1 MPTFESIP
9 RTSKSFPGRDSVLGG
24 RAGAPTGS
32 VRIPPALATNPVW
45 MEWRDK
51 ANAAQTYWAAS
62 RPKFSN
68 RDRIYDESFKI
79 RFGEVKAKIPPSHRE
94 IVQQITS
101 KEANE
106 ILARLTA
113 ILTSVYPDW
122 IYHPDGLST
131 AAGLRA
137 SELSNFVRSMW
148 LGIEDSGLLPII
160 RQLTDQQLGY
170 GGGMLKIHS
179 RLDRWANLPFREVG
193 ESDKDFAQRTR
204 VFKADNIP
212 FDITVPEYNTIYYD
226 LTTDG
231 LVRVFEIHRASV
243 YEVAEQFGGHYDDKR
258 GRLEIPIE
266 VPNPKFNFEEPESID
281 NPEFIHEHISVATR
295 TEVDY
300 SEFWVKGSH
309 VIFQINNTPVM
320 VEQLEPGMDLPYFLA
335 LGEVTSSPDPGRMG
349 LPILYN
355 AHEMFLR
362 KLNLR
367 AMEDSFLYKHGFARL
382 IHFTEADPPGA
393 VEPDLPDQEEEEEQ
407 IGEVLDAKFG
417 REDWEY
423 LTPANVSVLFANALA
438 DTNREIESTALADV
452 LTGRLPPSGTTGF
465 LMSQLASAAV
475 SKYVP
480 ILTQTARAI
489 RLATLF
495 MLRLTDD
502 VMESPIVVRAQTK
515 ESTVGQFLSYK
526 PGFSRGNE
534 NLEVR
539 IEAPLP
545 SDQIAKTQFLIVGN
559 EKGYITR
566 ERVQREGY
574 RVDQPELEDE
584 KSRIERFKQFYEPI
598 AMLRAMQR
606 SGQMDQVLEAARA
619 GVLPP
624 AIQQLA
630 LSFAA
635 GPDGQ
640 QAQPGANPNGVIQAA
655 PGLGEPGV
663 PTVAGGSSLQ
673 GIPGA
678 VRGRASGAERRPA
691 NQGTSVAAPVNPRTP

>member
-1 MPTFESIP
+1 MPAFESLP
-9 RTSKSFPGRDSVLGG
+9 RTRPTGPGRDAVLGG

-32 VRIPPALATNPVW
+32 IRIPATLSTNLVW
-45 MEWRDK
+45 MEWMRK
-51 ANAAQTYWAAS
+51 ANAAQTYWAAT
-62 RPKFSN
+62 RPKFST
-68 RDRIYDESFKI
+68 RDAVYDESFQL
-79 RFGEVKAKIPPSHRE
+79 RYGEVKANIPPSHRE
-94 IVQQITS
+94 IVQQVTS

-113 ILTSVYPDW
+113 ILTAVYPDW
-122 IYHPDGLST
+122 IFHPDGLST

-137 SELSNFVRSMW
+137 SELSNFTRSLW
-148 LGIEDSGLLPII
+148 LGIEDAGLVPII
-160 RQLTDQQLGY
+160 RQLADQQLAY
-170 GGGMLKIHS
+170 GGAMLKIHS
-179 RLDRWANLPFREVG
+179 RIDRWADLPIQFPD
-193 ESDKDFAQRTR
+193 ESDKDFSQRTK

-231 LVRVFEIHRASV
+231 LARVFEIHRASV
-243 YEVAEQFGGHYDDKR
+243 YEVAEQFGGHYDDKA
-258 GRLEIPIE
+258 GRLDIPVE
-266 VPNPKFNFEEPESID
+266 VPNPKFNPNEPDNMVD
-281 NPEFIHEHISVATR
+281 NPEFIIEHITITTR
-295 TEVDY
+295 NEVDY

-309 VIFQINNTPVM
+309 VIFMINNTPVM
-320 VEQLEPGMDLPYFLA
+320 VEPLEPDMDLPYFLA

-349 LPILYN
+349 LPILFN
-355 AHEMFLR
+355 AFEMFRR

-382 IHFTEADPPGA
+382 IHFTEPDAAGA
-393 VEPDLPDQEEEEEQ
+393 AEPELPDQEEEEEQ
-407 IGEVLDAKFG
+407 IGEILEAKFG

-423 LTPANVSVLFANALA
+423 LTPANVSVLFANAQA

-480 ILTQTARAI
+480 ILTQAARAI
-489 RLATLF
+489 RLGTLF
-495 MLRLTDD
+495 MLRLTDN
-502 VMESPIVVRAQTK
+502 VMESPVIVRAQTK
-515 ESTVGQFLSYK
+515 ESTVGQFLEYK

-545 SDQIAKTQFLIVGN
+545 SDQIAKTQFLIAGHT
-559 EKGYITR
+559 KGYITK

-624 AIQQLA
+624 VIQQLA
-630 LSFAA
+630 LQFAT
-635 GPDGQ
+635 GPDG
-640 QAQPGANPNGVIQAA
+640 AQPMPGANPNAVIQAA

-663 PTVAGGSSLQ
+663 PTVGGGTNLQ

-678 VRGRASGAERRPA
+678 VRGRASGTERRPA
-691 NQGTSVAAPVNPRTP
+691 NQGAIAAPVNPRTP